1 MLNLATLL
9 EDSVRDNPDNI
20 AVIFNEMKLPYQA
33 INAAAN
39 QVANGLAT
47 LGIQKGDKVALSCP
61 NIPFFPIIYY
71 GILKAGAVVVPLN
84 VLLKSREITYHL
96 QDSEAKAYFCFE
108 GTEQLP
114 MGEMGYGGFQRADGC
129 DHFFLIT
136 VNPAAP
142 SPIAD
147 AKTMGALIA
156 DQLPTFET
164 VQTSSED
171 TSVILYT
178 SGTTG
183 QPKGAELSHLNMVM
197 NARLA
202 DSLFG
207 RTDGDV
213 HLVVLPLFHSFGQSV
228 QMNAGF
234 YTGAALSLLPRFDA
248 DAALGIMERDNVT
261 FFAGVPTMYWAMLH
275 SPNVDQFDLEKISN
289 NLRLAVSG
297 GAAMPV
303 EVMKA
308 FEEKFNV
315 KIQEGYGLSETS
327 PVASFN
333 RLDRERKPGSVGLP
347 VWGVEMHIV
356 DELDNQ
362 AAQGDLG
369 EIVIR
374 GHNVM
379 KGYYNRPEATAE
391 AFQGG
396 WFHTGDI
403 GRMDE
408 DGYFYI
414 VDRVKDMVIRG
425 GFNVYP
431 REIEEV
437 LMSHPKVSLAAVIG
451 VPDEQYGEEIKAFI
465 VPTAAADVTSDEIIA
480 WSKENMASYKYPRSV
495 EIRDTLPMNAT
506 GKILKSELR
515 DGS

>member
-1 MLNLATLL
+1 MLNLASLL
-9 EDSVRDNPDNI
+9 EDSTRDNPNQI
-20 AVIFNEMKLPYQA
+20 GIIFNEMKLPYQA

-39 QVANGLAT
+39 QVANGLAG

-61 NIPFFPIIYY
+61 NLPYFPIVYY
-71 GILKAGAVVVPLN
+71 GILKVGAVVVPLN
-84 VLLKSREITYHL
+84 VLLKSREISYHL

-114 MGEMGYGGFQRADGC
+114 MGEMGYGGFQGAEGC

-136 VNPAAP
+136 ANPAAP
-142 SPIAD
+142 SPITNAI
-147 AKTMGALIA
+147 TMGALIA
-156 DQLPTFET
+156 SQPPTFET
-164 VQTSSED
+164 IQTSSED
-171 TSVILYT
+171 TAVILYT

-183 QPKGAELSHLNMVM
+183 QPKGAELSHMNMVM

-202 DSLFG
+202 DNLFG
-207 RTDGDV
+207 RPAGDV

-234 YTGAALSLLPRFDA
+234 YTGATLSLLPRFDP
-248 DAALGIMERDNVT
+248 DAALGIMERDSVT

-275 SPNVDQFDLEKISN
+275 SPNVDQFNLGKISD
-289 NLRLAVSG
+289 NLRLSVSG

-308 FEEKFNV
+308 FDEKFNV

-347 VWGVEMHIV
+347 VWGVEMQIV
-356 DELDNQ
+356 DELDNP
-362 AAQGDLG
+362 ALQGDLG

-379 KGYYNRPEATAE
+379 KGYYNRPEATAD
-391 AFQGG
+391 AFRGG

-437 LMSHPKVSLAAVIG
+437 LMGHPKVSLAAVIG
-451 VPDEQYGEEIKAFI
+451 VPDEQYGEEIKAFV
-465 VPTAAADVTSDEIIA
+465 VPKPGAEVTSAEIIA
-480 WSKENMASYKYPRSV
+480 WSKENMASYKYPRIV
-495 EIRDTLPMNAT
+495 EIRDTLPINAT
-506 GKILKSELR
+506 GKILKIELR
-515 DGS
+515 AGG